1 MKNPLNKGALFK
13 TILFP
18 IVLGIVFSQ
27 NLFANGTRKK
37 IPLSMRKAIELTLQ
51 NNLDIAVERIN
62 PLIDKKNITIEKA
75 FFDPGLFA
83 DLSFAKEVTP
93 SASAFSSPDVTSL
106 KNQNFAIGIKQILK
120 TGGSYEVKLES
131 IRSTTNSDNA
141 GLNPQFSSFIEMDFT
156 QPLLKDFGIN
166 LNTRKIIIAKNNQ
179 NISQTEFKNIVM
191 QSISEVKN
199 NYWDI
204 VFKRDDLQVK
214 KQSLDLAKDLE
225 NRVKIQVEV
234 GVLAPIEIL
243 QAQAEVAVREEEVI
257 ITENEIKDLED
268 QLKTKLN
275 FSPEAEE
282 WDLNLELTDSPSFAT
297 EKFHL
302 DNFLKIALEKR
313 PEIEN
318 SKIDLANK
326 KIDVLFKKNQR
337 YPSINLVGN
346 LGLNGISGDAI
357 PTTIFSG
364 GTSTTRNSRF
374 GGSYGRS
381 LDRTLSGDFYSY
393 DIGLKLQYPFG
404 NRAAKRSHSVSKL
417 EVKKTLIGM
426 KSIERQIKLEVK
438 EAIRA
443 IQTNVKRVKVTNVSK
458 ILAEEKLRA
467 EEKKFEVG
475 LSTSFQVLEFQKDLV
490 DAQSK
495 KIKAIID
502 YNKSIVQLYKVAGIT
517 LEKNNVRLH

>member
-1 MKNPLNKGALFK
+1 MKNPLNRGALFK

-37 IPLSMRKAIELTLQ
+37 FPLSMRKAIELTLQ
-51 NNLDIAVERIN
+51 NNLDIAIERIN
-62 PLIDKKNITIEKA
+62 PLIDEKNITIEKA

-106 KNQNFAIGIKQILK
+106 KNQNFAIGVKQILK

-166 LNTRKIIIAKNNQ
+166 LNTRKITIARNNQ
-179 NISQTEFKNIVM
+179 NISQAEFKNIVM
-191 QSISEVKN
+191 QSISEVQD

-204 VFKRDDLQVK
+204 VFKRDDLKVK
-214 KQSLDLAKDLE
+214 KQSLNLAKDLE
-225 NRVKIQVEV
+225 NRVRIQVEV

-275 FSPEAEE
+275 FSPDAEE
-282 WDLNLELTDSPSFAT
+282 WDLSIELTDSPSFAT
-297 EKFHL
+297 EKFQL
-302 DNFLKIALEKR
+302 AEFLKIALEKR

-318 SKIDLANK
+318 FKLDLANK
-326 KIDVLFKKNQR
+326 KIDVLFQKNQR
-337 YPSINLVGN
+337 YPSIDLVGS
-346 LGLNGISGDAI
+346 LGLNGISGDGASQ
-357 PTTIFSG
+357 FSG
-364 GTSTTRNSRF
+364 G
-374 GGSYGRS
+374 YDRS
-381 LDRTLSGDFYSY
+381 LDRALSGDFYSY
-393 DIGLKLQYPFG
+393 DIGLKLEYPFG

-417 EVKKTLIGM
+417 EVKKTLVGM
-426 KSIERQIKLEVK
+426 KRIERQIKLEVK
-438 EAIRA
+438 KAIRA

-458 ILAEEKLRA
+458 ILAEEKLKA

>member
-1 MKNPLNKGALFK
+1 
-13 TILFP
+13 
-18 IVLGIVFSQ
+18 
-27 NLFANGTRKK
+27 
-37 IPLSMRKAIELTLQ
+37 
-51 NNLDIAVERIN
+51 
-62 PLIDKKNITIEKA
+62 
-75 FFDPGLFA
+75 
-83 DLSFAKEVTP
+83 
-93 SASAFSSPDVTSL
+93 
-106 KNQNFAIGIKQILK
+106 
-120 TGGSYEVKLES
+120 
-131 IRSTTNSDNA
+131 
-141 GLNPQFSSFIEMDFT
+141 
-156 QPLLKDFGIN
+156 
-166 LNTRKIIIAKNNQ
+166 
-179 NISQTEFKNIVM
+179 M

-204 VFKRDDLQVK
+204 VFKRDDLKVK
-214 KQSLDLAKDLE
+214 KQSLNLAKDLE
-225 NRVKIQVEV
+225 NRVRIQVEV

-297 EKFHL
+297 EKFRL

-337 YPSINLVGN
+337 YPSIDLVGS

-357 PTTIFSG
+357 PILVRSG
-364 GTSTTRNSRF
+364 GTIISRRISRF
-374 GGSYGRS
+374 GGGYGRS
-381 LDRTLSGDFYSY
+381 LDRAASGDFYSY